1 MSFNLRTMG
10 KKNGSKKRDKRNFLK
25 KVDDLCTIFTQEN
38 FNEEHRWYRM
48 VEEVEE
54 VVENNAMKEVVK
66 VNNSKVDDS
75 LQQRVC
81 SEGKLKPPMFQSV
94 DIRYKKK

>member
-25 KVDDLCTIFTQEN
+25 KVDDLCTIFTQEK

-66 VNNSKVDDS
+66 VNNSKEDDS
-75 LQQRVC
+75 LQQSVC

>member
-1 MSFNLRTMG
+1 MG

-48 VEEVEE
+48 VEEE
-54 VVENNAMKEVVK
+54 KEVV
-66 VNNSKVDDS
+66 
-75 LQQRVC
+75 
-81 SEGKLKPPMFQSV
+81 
-94 DIRYKKK
+94 